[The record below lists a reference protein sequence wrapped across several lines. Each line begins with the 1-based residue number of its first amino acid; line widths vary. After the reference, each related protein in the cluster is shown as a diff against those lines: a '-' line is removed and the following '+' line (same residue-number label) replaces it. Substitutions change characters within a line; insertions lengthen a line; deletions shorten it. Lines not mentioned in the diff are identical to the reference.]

1 MLFSSWSWNTR
12 QLFNLLSILKGVW
25 EFAKQ
30 LYKYFVDLKAFN
42 YIPRGVLWWIS
53 LKYEVSCPLL
63 QSLTVR
69 AWSAL
74 PATSQTCLWQ
84 SF

>member
-30 LYKYFVDLKAFN
+30 LYKYLVNLVNF
-42 YIPRGVLWWIS
+42 
-53 LKYEVSCPLL
+53 
-63 QSLTVR
+63 
-69 AWSAL
+69 
-74 PATSQTCLWQ
+74 TSIL
-84 SF
+84 